1 MSLTVG
7 IATIE
12 SQPNTSCHFGV
23 EFGND
28 FGC

>member
-12 SQPNTSCHFGV
+12 SQPNSSCHFSV
-23 EFGND
+23 DFGND